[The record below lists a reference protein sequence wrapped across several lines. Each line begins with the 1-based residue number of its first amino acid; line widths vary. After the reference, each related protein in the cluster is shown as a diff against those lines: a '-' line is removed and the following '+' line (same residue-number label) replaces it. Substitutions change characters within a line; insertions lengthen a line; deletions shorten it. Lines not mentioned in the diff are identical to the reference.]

1 MQIQTFTDADR
12 NVLLYMIAL
21 LNSTNCQSV
30 HYKYLKYDTTVLFLS
45 SYRQLFVSDP
55 HCKCH
60 ASKLIEEHFLDLRNM
75 FSNQE
80 NIGIFF
86 SKQEK

>member
-1 MQIQTFTDADR
+1 MMGMIDRLSWFSMPAIYR
-12 NVLLYMIAL
+12 NVILTSTGLLWNNYFSKL
-21 LNSTNCQSV
+21 LFTAN
-30 HYKYLKYDTTVLFLS
+30 
-45 SYRQLFVSDP
+45 
-55 HCKCH
+55 
-60 ASKLIEEHFLDLRNM
+60 ASKLIEKHL